1 MDGEGEV
8 SLRGGIIVLFILWSV
23 CRASCPNDAVVPYE
37 AKNSSPRL
45 SLCNNIC
52 TMPPRLNKRQMRELE
67 ELEELER
74 NRLVAAEDDSG
85 GIEQD
90 DIDQAPAQSA
100 FAAVSHPISLANITL
115 Y

>member
-1 MDGEGEV
+1 
-8 SLRGGIIVLFILWSV
+8 
-23 CRASCPNDAVVPYE
+23 
-37 AKNSSPRL
+37 
-45 SLCNNIC
+45 
-52 TMPPRLNKRQMRELE
+52 MRELE